1 MLKKINKKRRR
12 CKMQRLRKNLTI
24 FKYELLLNESSLS
37 STSLNCSIVSKSCTC
52 QN

>member
-1 MLKKINKKRRR
+1 MLKKINKK
-12 CKMQRLRKNLTI
+12 KKTLQNATSPQKSYYL
-24 FKYELLLNESSLS
+24 KYELLLNESSLS